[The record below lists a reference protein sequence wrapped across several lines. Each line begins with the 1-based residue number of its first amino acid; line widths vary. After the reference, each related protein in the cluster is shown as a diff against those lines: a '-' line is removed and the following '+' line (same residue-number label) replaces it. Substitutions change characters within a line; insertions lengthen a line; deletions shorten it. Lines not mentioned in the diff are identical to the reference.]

1 MPMRSPHAAH
11 SRNGSV
17 ITHTEAASSVRPE
30 NRLHSTPGRTPPIR
44 GTPPAFC
51 GRLLKRFVNTPMTTN
66 QPAVAQ
72 TTQLSGASIGRRNH
86 TCRSMSTGALIRW
99 DPEIGP
105 RTTVTSPTI
114 TRAGDLSGPFCNGLP
129 PDRPPQAT
137 PAFTSYPASRR
148 PYPHSITAR
157 SSAGRRPHRSKAR
170 SRDRRLQTADGRRWK
185 ARRRTVRRNALDP
198 PSELETPANPALEC
212 PSLRRRKSRG
222 ARLRWPLPAFQTRS
236 GYIDAGSPI
245 KGTSRLHRCCD
256 RNGQKFSAGVWSI
269 NFSVVC
275 LQLCRRARRRGAES
289 ESAACRELRLGPTAQ
304 CGRHCL
310 PRSSA

>member
-17 ITHTEAASSVRPE
+17 ITHTEAASSVPPE

-51 GRLLKRFVNTPMTTN
+51 GRLLKRFVNTPRTTH

-114 TRAGDLSGPFCNGLP
+114 TRAGDLSAPFSNSLP

-148 PYPHSITAR
+148 PNPHSITAR
-157 SSAGRRPHRSKAR
+157 SSAGKHPHHSKAR
-170 SRDRRLQTADGRRWK
+170 SRDRRPQTADGRRWK
-185 ARRRTVRRNALDP
+185 ARRRTVRNALDP
-198 PSELETPANPALEC
+198 PSELETPANPALES
-212 PSLRRRKSRG
+212 PSLRRRKSRAHASRGRFPPFKPAAATSMPG
-222 ARLRWPLPAFQTRS
+222 AP
-236 GYIDAGSPI
+236 
-245 KGTSRLHRCCD
+245 
-256 RNGQKFSAGVWSI
+256 
-269 NFSVVC
+269 
-275 LQLCRRARRRGAES
+275 
-289 ESAACRELRLGPTAQ
+289 
-304 CGRHCL
+304 
-310 PRSSA
+310 